1 MIRLCVQPLV
11 QYWSHSTEQFNWI
24 FFLPSLLRSLFADTH
39 SFIRLARDFLISRFY
54 IVGGG
59 SEVKQFNNI
68 IDRSKSQRHWSLTLT
83 ALSLSSSLW
92 LKRNGFFFPSI
103 SSDFII
109 SHIFPVFLGSEQ
121 ESWEPTRNRRV
132 CETAAL
138 CSVRDLRNREWKSN
152 YSWCLY
158 QGSLGITTF
167 LPLWVVC
174 SLQRERAARN
184 SDLFWVW

>member
-1 MIRLCVQPLV
+1 MAIRLCVQPLV

-39 SFIRLARDFLISRFY
+39 SFIRLARDFVISRFY

-109 SHIFPVFLGSEQ
+109 LIFFPSFSALSKRA
-121 ESWEPTRNRRV
+121 ESRRGIGECVRLLLSVACAIWEIENEKV
-132 CETAAL
+132 IIADVYIKVL
-138 CSVRDLRNREWKSN
+138 WV
-152 YSWCLY
+152 
-158 QGSLGITTF
+158 
-167 LPLWVVC
+167 LPLFSHC
-174 SLQRERAARN
+174 E
-184 SDLFWVW
+184 